1 MGRSYMG
8 YDSMKKA
15 VTGGMLWVILVIIIG
30 IVAIILFWLFLS
42 GMADEV
48 PDMFDDLVEN
58 FKEMI
63 KDLLGPYMSW
73 ILG

>member
-1 MGRSYMG
+1 MR
-8 YDSMKKA
+8 KA
-15 VTGGMLWVILVIIIG
+15 VTGGMLWAILVIIIG

-48 PDMFDDLVEN
+48 PGMFNDLVDN
-58 FKEMI
+58 FMVMI
-63 KDLLGPYMSW
+63 KDLLGPYLGW